1 MKNKIVRMLKILLSI
16 ILMFILLTQIEY
28 EEIRAIGAEV
38 KIRILLI
45 AVTIYFISIVIN
57 ALKWKVLL
65 PKTKIIFLVYLCFK
79 AQFYSTVLPGQLFGE
94 ASKLTSW
101 KYQEEDAARVTAS
114 VVYDKITGI
123 IGQMLIAMAGFSFSL
138 IGKRSGWYWVLFG
151 IFVVV
156 LGVVLFSAET
166 HVAEMIYAMI
176 NFVIKRQKKVGEK
189 LNEFYDAWRYFSTDK
204 KTLFLSVIWGV
215 VNQLMGN
222 LMIYYVSLMLG
233 LKVGFLDYCWIMP
246 MLSLVLLIPVS
257 FAGIGLRDA
266 SLTSMLSLYNVPP
279 SKSLVLSTSLL
290 LGQVVAAV
298 IGGIWSVISN
308 LRGNENR

>member
-138 IGKRSGWYWVLFG
+138 IGKRSGWYWGLFG

-156 LGVVLFSAET
+156 LGVVLFSTEA

-189 LNEFYDAWRYFSTDK
+189 LNEFYDAWCYFSTNK

>member
-156 LGVVLFSAET
+156 LGVV
-166 HVAEMIYAMI
+166 
-176 NFVIKRQKKVGEK
+176 
-189 LNEFYDAWRYFSTDK
+189 
-204 KTLFLSVIWGV
+204 
-215 VNQLMGN
+215 
-222 LMIYYVSLMLG
+222 
-233 LKVGFLDYCWIMP
+233 
-246 MLSLVLLIPVS
+246 
-257 FAGIGLRDA
+257 
-266 SLTSMLSLYNVPP
+266 
-279 SKSLVLSTSLL
+279 
-290 LGQVVAAV
+290 
-298 IGGIWSVISN
+298 
-308 LRGNENR
+308 